1 MRFVHNGMK
10 KNQAAVI
17 YMQRTIHMY
26 TDLKIIGRLFALF
39 IVEIPCDKL
48 RESSHDLHLRFLRNQ
63 KK

>member
-1 MRFVHNGMK
+1 
-10 KNQAAVI
+10 
-17 YMQRTIHMY
+17 MQRTIHMY
-26 TDLKIIGRLFALF
+26 TDRKIIGRIFALL